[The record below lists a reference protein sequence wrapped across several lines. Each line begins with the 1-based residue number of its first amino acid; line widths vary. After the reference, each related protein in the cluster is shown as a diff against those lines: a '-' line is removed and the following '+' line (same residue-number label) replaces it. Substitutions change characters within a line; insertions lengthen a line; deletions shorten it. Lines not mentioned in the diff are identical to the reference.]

1 MVEQEAKRENRNNRL
16 KSKRKTVR
24 EILNRK
30 YGKKYKFHLFDMVF
44 GVRFWC
50 EIVLNMFNP

>member
-1 MVEQEAKRENRNNRL
+1 MVEQAAKREHRNNRL

-30 YGKKYKFHLFDMVF
+30 YGKKFKFHLFDMIF
-44 GVRFWC
+44 GVK
-50 EIVLNMFNP
+50 IVMLNMFNP